1 MKIPKIASKHLLTVS
16 DLSREEILSLF
27 DFAAKL
33 KAMQKAGK
41 PHELLKG
48 KLLAMIFEKSST
60 RTRVS
65 FEAGMFQL
73 GGHAMFLSK
82 DDIQLGRGETVA
94 DTARVLSRYVD
105 AIMIRTFEHTKAEEL
120 ARHADV
126 PVINGL
132 TDTYHPCQA
141 LADFF
146 TIYEHRKSLNG
157 VKLAYVG
164 DGNNVAHSLM
174 LGGAILGMHIAL
186 ATPDVYKPAEQ
197 VIEKAIQLSKA
208 QGGTITLQHDP
219 HEAAKG
225 ADFIYTDVWVSMGQ
239 EDDADDRRCALHNYR
254 INRSLVSLCD
264 PGCKVMHCLPAHR
277 GEEIDSEVMDSE
289 ISIVYEQ
296 AENRLHIQKALLCA
310 FVYGNNRRS
319 HMRNNPA
326 PSKHNRRYSS

>member
-27 DFAAKL
+27 SFAAKL

-94 DTARVLSRYVD
+94 DTARVLSRYVN
-105 AIMIRTFEHTKAEEL
+105 AIMIRTFEHAKAEEL

-146 TIYEHRKSLNG
+146 TIYEQRTSVEG

-174 LGGAILGMHIAL
+174 LCGAILGAHVAV
-186 ATPDVYKPAEQ
+186 ATPDIYTPSKGVIERAKEFSRMHGGSVTIQRDPAEA
-197 VIEKAIQLSKA
+197 VK
-208 QGGTITLQHDP
+208 D
-219 HEAAKG
+219 

-239 EDDADDRRCALHNYR
+239 EDDAEDRRIALRDYR
-254 INRSLVSLCD
+254 INRSLVSLGAA
-264 PGCKVMHCLPAHR
+264 GCKVMHCLPAHR
-277 GEEIDSEVMDSE
+277 GEEIDEDVMDSE
-289 ISIVYEQ
+289 MSIVFEQ

-310 FVYGNNRRS
+310 LVLRTLSLR
-319 HMRNNPA
+319 P
-326 PSKHNRRYSS
+326 